1 MRSEKKKGGLPTNK
15 TIKSAIQFLQEGETQ
30 SKRKN
35 TDKQKIT
42 KTNKQTKRRLQEEAA
57 TPTME
62 CSNGGGRS
70 GGSQPTVTVAVD
82 DHHYDFHCDHHIDY
96 HCCHHCDPHCDYQ
109 CDYHCDYYCDHHC
122 DHHYINHDAADCYE
136 DDDSHGDYND
146 GANDAYGIED
156 DYEGSLSLQNSC
168 LLILVSRKLQV
179 RQSSKLR
186 NFFCLGFTLQTLQT
200 S

>member
-1 MRSEKKKGGLPTNK
+1 M
-15 TIKSAIQFLQEGETQ
+15 
-30 SKRKN
+30 
-35 TDKQKIT
+35 
-42 KTNKQTKRRLQEEAA
+42 QEEAA

-109 CDYHCDYYCDHHC
+109 CDYHCDYYCDYHC
-122 DHHYINHDAADCYE
+122 DHQYINHDAADCYE
-136 DDDSHGDYND
+136 DDDGHGDYND

-168 LLILVSRKLQV
+168 LLILVSRKLQA